1 MTDGEEVVVAEGRRE
16 VPDDVG
22 DVRLGHMSAGGRLSR
37 SSFITVCERVQFTLF
52 RSREST

>member
-22 DVRLGHMSAGGRLSR
+22 DVRLGHMSAGGRLWR
-37 SSFITVCERVQFTLF
+37 SSFTTVCERVQFTLF
-52 RSREST
+52 RSRD